1 MSCDSDSS
9 DDGSR
14 FLEYIP
20 PARVRAAAAAAT
32 AAALAA
38 PAIQRDKKSRKYCA
52 FLGCQLP
59 VVATVQIKATR

>member
-1 MSCDSDSS
+1 MSSDTDSS

-20 PARVRAAAAAAT
+20 PFRVRAAAAAA
-32 AAALAA
+32 AAA

-52 FLGCQLP
+52 FLGCQVP
-59 VVATVQIKATR
+59 VVATVQVKAAR